1 MQSFCFKDHHAYIS
15 WIKIYGKFKEVIIRK
30 RWRLVLAKL
39 SNKICFVLYQLTTTF
54 QFYTHNSLPLGHL
67 LLPNC
72 SLDQLNCVKIKR
84 CTPDKGW
91 RDSLHDIVKFNCY
104 ECCCCF
110 CCPCCEINIENKW
123 ATKSCKMTSLP
134 KSWVIKRNKKSAE
147 TFFFFRN

>member
-1 MQSFCFKDHHAYIS
+1 MGTHIWTIFKHIFSMSFHA
-15 WIKIYGKFKEVIIRK
+15 
-30 RWRLVLAKL
+30 L
-39 SNKICFVLYQLTTTF
+39 SLLFWYFINQ
-54 QFYTHNSLPLGHL
+54 HNSLPLGHL

-91 RDSLHDIVKFNCY
+91 RDSLHDIVKFNCN

-147 TFFFFRN
+147 TFFFFSKLKTRKSRRLTDYLHVVCFV